1 MYSNC
6 GADLTEECKQEFADA
21 ITDLLFTQNSTC
33 IFLFHFLVNDRLKM
47 WNAGLELFL
56 TSEAGHA
63 KKRDGCWCRWS
74 LTAKMLI
81 LLEIN
86 FPVKIFL
93 K

>member
-1 MYSNC
+1 
-6 GADLTEECKQEFADA
+6 
-21 ITDLLFTQNSTC
+21 
-33 IFLFHFLVNDRLKM
+33 M
-47 WNAGLELFL
+47 WNGGLELFL

-63 KKRDGCWCRWS
+63 KKRDGSWCRWR

-93 K
+93 KWKHIGVSVAAADLFYRLSSLNCVLHFLR